1 MKHSDELRLAHGIR
15 IRIVPFTNSS
25 IHHLRSHH
33 TTPRTFINIELKLKK
48 QQRPTNVYHAE
59 KNLSKSINAAT
70 GRHIPQRRIKTV
82 VAHIPSDAVKLLKRD
97 EIQRKH
103 PGTPK

>member
-1 MKHSDELRLAHGIR
+1 MKHSDELRLAHGVR

-25 IHHLRSHH
+25 IHLLRSHH
-33 TTPRTFINIELKLKK
+33 TTPQRTFINIELKLKK

-59 KNLSKSINAAT
+59 KNFRKSINAAT

-82 VAHIPSDAVKLLKRD
+82 VAHIPSEAVKLFEER
-97 EIQRKH
+97 
-103 PGTPK
+103 